1 MSFYL
6 IYYFTGIYLIIA
18 EYTLLS
24 DKFPKYYIMCSL
36 HLIFTVPSSY
46 FIATRITELMKL
58 NGIGYTVLFSILFAV
73 LSLLLSGIIVSRIR
87 NNKSN

>member
-1 MSFYL
+1 MSLYL
-6 IYYFTGIYLIIA
+6 IYYFVGVYLIIA
-18 EYTLLS
+18 EYVLLS

-58 NGIGYTVLFSILFAV
+58 NGIGFIALFTFLLAI
-73 LSLLLSGIIVSRIR
+73 LSLLLSGIIVSKIR
-87 NNKSN
+87 KNKSN